1 MERTQANAPPAI
13 ESAGLRS
20 ALSALYSSYGLVGQ
34 TPPEPPT
41 FRGRMGARLIKLV
54 QRMLFWY
61 TPQIVHFQY
70 STLRALE
77 EQTKSL
83 EAAAAQLLDFKHAQD
98 AARESVETH
107 IRQLEKE
114 LAEERTRNSRL
125 QRACEDLQA
134 GITASTSHSQNL
146 ERRLEAES
154 TGLAGTLH
162 QPRHCPRRGETRKN
176 LADRSDRSGRHYS

>member
-1 MERTQANAPPAI
+1 MGEQGLQQIREEMERWYRPLEVSKPMERTQANAPPSI

-83 EAAAAQLLDFKHAQD
+83 EAAAAHLLDFKHAQD
-98 AARESVETH
+98 AARESVEAQV
-107 IRQLEKE
+107 RQLEQG
-114 LAEERTRNSRL
+114 ACR
-125 QRACEDLQA
+125 RAHPQQHCNAPQDLQA
-134 GITASTSHSQNL
+134 ASPPPHPTHKIWNGDW
-146 ERRLEAES
+146 R
-154 TGLAGTLH
+154 
-162 QPRHCPRRGETRKN
+162 PN
-176 LADRSDRSGRHYS
+176 